1 LLALVGI
8 VVLSRVGVW
17 YRDCLAHHR
26 AAKRRA
32 ALHRETGLTR
42 TRVIFSLGIL
52 IVLVFSKYFYL
63 ASMSSYYTFF
73 LIEKFS
79 LSVRDAQLH
88 LFIFLAAIAAGT
100 FLGGPVGDRIGRKAV
115 IWVSILGVAP
125 FALALPYANLFWCAV
140 LSAIIGLILASA
152 FSAILV
158 YSQELVPGKV
168 GTMSGL
174 FFGLAFGLG
183 GIGSAFLGAMA
194 DRHGIPFVFHVCSYL
209 PLIGLFTALL
219 PNLGTPRRA
228 ASTAA
233 TP

>member
-1 LLALVGI
+1 
-8 VVLSRVGVW
+8 
-17 YRDCLAHHR
+17 
-26 AAKRRA
+26 
-32 ALHRETGLTR
+32 
-42 TRVIFSLGIL
+42 
-52 IVLVFSKYFYL
+52 
-63 ASMSSYYTFF
+63 
-73 LIEKFS
+73 
-79 LSVRDAQLH
+79 
-88 LFIFLAAIAAGT
+88 
-100 FLGGPVGDRIGRKAV
+100 
-115 IWVSILGVAP
+115 VAP

-183 GIGSAFLGAMA
+183 GVGSAVLGAMA

-219 PNLGTPRRA
+219 PNLGTPRRG

-233 TP
+233 TS

>member
-1 LLALVGI
+1 MA
-8 VVLSRVGVW
+8 
-17 YRDCLAHHR
+17 
-26 AAKRRA
+26 
-32 ALHRETGLTR
+32 
-42 TRVIFSLGIL
+42 FSLGVL

-79 LSVRDAQLH
+79 LSVQDAQLH

-140 LSAIIGLILASA
+140 LSAIIGVILASA

-158 YSQELVPGKV
+158 YAQELVPGKV

-183 GIGSAFLGAMA
+183 GLGSALLGALA
-194 DRHGIPFVFHVCSYL
+194 DRHGLPFVFHICSYL
-209 PLIGLFTALL
+209 PLIGLLTALL
-219 PNLGTPRRA
+219 PNLGTPRRV
-228 ASTAA
+228 TG
-233 TP
+233 